1 MSKIYLKSPERPH
14 LLPWTRW
21 PQRAVGGTKCFQGA
35 DAVHVASP
43 WSFFFF
49 FFSFFFPL
57 VFLIKAFGKF
67 QAAQYGLSK
76 GTISARI
83 SF

>member
-1 MSKIYLKSPERPH
+1 MSPPLGLS
-14 LLPWTRW
+14 
-21 PQRAVGGTKCFQGA
+21 
-35 DAVHVASP
+35 
-43 WSFFFF
+43 
-49 FFSFFFPL
+49 FSFFLLLFSPL